1 MGFLL
6 TFSLY
11 FVSLIFKQWK
21 GVHME
26 NFVKMTMSFVEE
38 LELPESMPRVT
49 TYETFFQQGSDNPP
63 MS

>member
-1 MGFLL
+1 
-6 TFSLY
+6 
-11 FVSLIFKQWK
+11 
-21 GVHME
+21 ME